1 MVVRLRTLHR
11 TRSKVE
17 ASLRVSLVSDQV
29 DAEVIRA
36 KRVLTESKNTILAA
50 RDDLERH
57 QRWLERLTAQPVSPT
72 VSKRIEQP
80 RQCGSILSGETFR
93 VIPTIGSLVK
103 GRILLSTLGVFG
115 IFLLATAV
123 MWGTKSHVRDVP
135 PVPVAPNMHGAP
147 QSAFAGQTVAKTPR
161 RVGELGLVASPVR
174 GFKAPPVAEDALP
187 TKPKVKTKSKR
198 KPPRDEPQLPWWQRP
213 PHIAVP

>member
-1 MVVRLRTLHR
+1 V
-11 TRSKVE
+11 SP
-17 ASLRVSLVSDQV
+17 SLDRV

-36 KRVLTESKNTILAA
+36 KRVFMESKNTILAA
-50 RDDLERH
+50 RDDLDRH
-57 QRWLERLTAQPVSPT
+57 QRWLERFTAPPVSPA
-72 VSKRIEQP
+72 VSERIEQWTQ
-80 RQCGSILSGETFR
+80 RGRVSSGEPFR
-93 VIPTIGSLVK
+93 VVPTIGSLAK
-103 GRILLSTLGVFG
+103 GRILLSALGVFG
-115 IFLLATAV
+115 ISLLASAV
-123 MWGTKSHVRDVP
+123 IWGTKSHVRDVP

-147 QSAFAGQTVAKTPR
+147 QSAFVGQTVAKTPR